1 MTINNKKKVGN
12 DQNLIPSSLVNRR
25 LLNIILMPAL
35 VSVIAI
41 ILVAALIRFGIDYTV
56 PKLTDKL
63 QLEIDDVT
71 KQSLVDQIEK
81 LKVEIEDIEAER
93 EEKQNAYDNYYEN
106 NPFDVVVDQSNL
118 AALQNTIDRLEAE
131 LKNLEAGDGLVE
143 VLEKYR
149 VQELFAHIDSIRTE
163 NVTLISMED
172 LVSFG
177 YASSSS
183 HLVYENDIGET
194 TFSLHG
200 LATNPNELSTFL
212 MNIKKSDAVKDAI
225 ILSVE
230 THTVNTDENIY
241 VFEVH
246 ITPNVLEKEVTE

>member
-1 MTINNKKKVGN
+1 MIINKKKVGN
-12 DQNLIPSSLVNRR
+12 DQNLIPQSLIQRR
-25 LLNIILMPAL
+25 LLNMAMLPAL
-35 VSVIAI
+35 IAVIAI
-41 ILVAALIRFGIDYTV
+41 LAVSAIIYVGIDKGV
-56 PKLTDKL
+56 PHLTNKL
-63 QLEIDDVT
+63 QQEIDDVT
-71 KQSLVDQIEK
+71 KQSLVDRIES
-81 LKVEIEDIEAER
+81 LKDELVGLEEER
-93 EEKQNAYDNYYEN
+93 QEKQDAYDNYYEN
-106 NPFDVVVDQSNL
+106 NPFDVVVDESNL
-118 AALQNTIDRLEAE
+118 TALQSTITRLEAE
-131 LKNLEAGDGLVE
+131 LKALEEGESVAE
-143 VLEKYR
+143 ILEKYR

-177 YASSSS
+177 YASSDS

-194 TFSLHG
+194 TFALHG
-200 LATNPNELSTFL
+200 LATDPNELSMFL

-246 ITPNVLEKEVTE
+246 ITPNVLEKEAEA